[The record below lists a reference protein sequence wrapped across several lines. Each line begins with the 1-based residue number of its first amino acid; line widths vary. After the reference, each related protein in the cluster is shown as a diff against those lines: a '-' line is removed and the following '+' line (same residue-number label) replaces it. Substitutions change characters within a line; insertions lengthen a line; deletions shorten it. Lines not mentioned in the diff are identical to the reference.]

1 MAGYEWQTSD
11 VWKKMHPRKRAIIET
26 LIVQSR
32 NKKMEESAG
41 LVMAAVSQ
49 MRRER
54 LSFSKEET
62 ALMMEVLT
70 AGMSPAEKAK
80 VEMMKNFFK

>member
-11 VWKKMHPRKRAIIET
+11 VWRKMHPRKRAIIET
-26 LIVQSR
+26 IIMQSR

>member
-26 LIVQSR
+26 LIMQSR

-62 ALMMEVLT
+62 ALMIEVLT

>member
-54 LSFSKEET
+54 LSFSKEEP

>member
-1 MAGYEWQTSD
+1 MAGYDWQTSD

-26 LIVQSR
+26 IIMQSR

>member
-1 MAGYEWQTSD
+1 MAAYEWQTSD
-11 VWKKMHPRKRAIIET
+11 VWNKMHPRKKAIIET
-26 LIVQSR
+26 LVMQSR

-41 LVMAAVSQ
+41 IVMAAVSQ
-49 MRRER
+49 MRREK
-54 LSFSKEET
+54 LSFTKQET
-62 ALMMEVLT
+62 ALMLEVLT

>member
-26 LIVQSR
+26 IIMQSR